1 MSNDLL
7 RKGQVELF
15 VKHIKLDLED
25 ITERFI
31 TIGFRLDEANNLKY
45 YKDLGYNSIEE
56 LAEDMFG
63 IGRSTTYEMMAVWRR
78 FHSIENQ
85 MRIQAKYKGYSFS
98 QLVEIKKYKYIPS
111 NVREQIP
118 ANASVRD
125 IRAYVSASNKAFYS
139 NGMRETLD
147 EWKARM
153 KEVEELATNSKQ
165 EEIAL
170 PATDEGDELE
180 DVQCTI
186 TEVVVDDSADD
197 VVEEPVVEPEEE
209 TVEDVDE
216 VEETVEEEQEKIQ
229 TSGQKNELEHI
240 FPFNSREDIR
250 KFLVQVDLWNCKRVE
265 STDVDERMEMVSE
278 HIFRNGDR
286 IVAYKNRTLPNS
298 VMGEWDF
305 TIHYFFKRKYAF
317 GLYECSKY
325 ILVEY
330 MMEHREEL

>member
-7 RKGQVELF
+7 EKEQADLF
-15 VKHIKLDLED
+15 LKYTRMDLED
-25 ITERFI
+25 ITQRFI
-31 TIGFRLDEANNLKY
+31 SIGFRLDEANRCGY
-45 YKDLGYNSIEE
+45 YRLLGYMCIED
-56 LAEDMFG
+56 LAEDQFG
-63 IGRSTTYEMMAVWRR
+63 LGRSTTYELMAVWRR
-78 FHSIENQ
+78 FHNPSNQ
-85 MRIQAKYKGYSFS
+85 MHLQDKFKGYSFS
-98 QLVEIKKYKYIPS
+98 QLVEIKKYKYLPS
-111 NVREQIP
+111 NVTALIP
-118 ANASVRD
+118 TKASVRD
-125 IRAYVSASNKAFYS
+125 VRAYVSAWNK
-139 NGMRETLD
+139 NPGVGLRETLD

-153 KEVEELATNSKQ
+153 QEVEELAKNSKQ
-165 EEIAL
+165 EEITL

-216 VEETVEEEQEKIQ
+216 VEETVEEEPEKIQ

-250 KFLVQVDLWNCKRVE
+250 KFLVQVGRWNCKRVE